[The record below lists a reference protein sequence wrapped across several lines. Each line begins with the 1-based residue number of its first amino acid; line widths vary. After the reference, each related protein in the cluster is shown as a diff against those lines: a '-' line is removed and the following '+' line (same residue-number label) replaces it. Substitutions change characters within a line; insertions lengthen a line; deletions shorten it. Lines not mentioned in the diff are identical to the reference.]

1 MLFNSLAFA
10 IFFPIVTTLYY
21 ILPHSYRWGMLLAAS
36 CFFYMWLVPKYI
48 LILLLTIVVDYVAG
62 IKIEES
68 TGKKKKWWLYFSII
82 TTCLILFFFKYFNFF
97 SINSAKTLTMLG
109 WNYSPMLLNFLLP
122 VGLSF
127 HTFQSLS
134 YVIEVYRG
142 EQKAERHFGIYSLYV
157 MFYPQL
163 VAGPIERPQNLLWQ
177 FHKKHSFE
185 YDNIVKGLRQIA
197 WGLFKKAVIA
207 DRLSILVNNVYSNP
221 GEQSGL
227 ALTIATVFFAFQ
239 IYCDFSGYSDMAI
252 GSAKVMG
259 FKLMTNFNTPYFSKT
274 ISEFWKRWHISLSTW
289 FKDYVYIPMG
299 GNRCSEPRIYTNL
312 FITFLLSGLWH
323 GANWTYIFWGGI
335 NGVYL
340 VFALIKNKFV
350 KQDLHR
356 HKWFNVFVTFALIC
370 FSWIFFRANNIEDA
384 FTVIKGLGS
393 GYSSLFSNIRQHGFS
408 LIAQDT
414 FLGLKMGM
422 SFYNFA
428 FSLLLIALLVVLER
442 FHQLYPFQKICDEK
456 PAWIRWSAYY
466 VIVIVIILSGVF
478 GGNHFIYFQF

>member
-1 MLFNSLAFA
+1 MLFNSFAFA
-10 IFFPIVTTLYY
+10 IFFPIVTILFYL
-21 ILPHSYRWGMLLAAS
+21 LPHSYRWAMLLLAS
-36 CFFYMWLVPKYI
+36 CIFYMWLVPKYI

-62 IKIEES
+62 IKIEEAM
-68 TGKKKKWWLYFSII
+68 GEKKKLWLYFSFI

-97 SINSAKTLTMLG
+97 AINSAKVLTLFG
-109 WNYSPMLLNFLLP
+109 WNYSPALLNVLLP

-177 FHKKHSFE
+177 FHKKHDFE
-185 YDNIVKGLRQIA
+185 YDNVVKGLRQII
-197 WGLFKKAVIA
+197 WGLFKKVVIA

-221 GEQSGL
+221 RDQSGL
-227 ALTIATVFFAFQ
+227 ALTIATIFFAFQ
-239 IYCDFSGYSDMAI
+239 IYCDFSGYSEMAI
-252 GSAKVMG
+252 GTARVMG

-289 FKDYVYIPMG
+289 FKDYIYIPLG
-299 GNRCSEPRIYTNL
+299 GNRRGESRIYTNL
-312 FITFLLSGLWH
+312 LITFLLSGLWH

-340 VFALIKNKFV
+340 VFAMIKNKFI
-350 KQDLHR
+350 KQDLVH
-356 HKWFNVFVTFALIC
+356 HKWFNIIITFTLIC
-370 FSWIFFRANNIEDA
+370 FSWIFFRANHIEDA
-384 FTVIKGLGS
+384 FIIIRRLGS
-393 GYSSLFSNIRQHGFS
+393 GYSKLLFNFQQYGVSLVFK
-408 LIAQDT
+408 DT

-422 SFYNFA
+422 SFYNFI
-428 FSLLLIALLVVLER
+428 FSCLLIALLVALER
-442 FHQLYPFQKICDEK
+442 INQLRSFQKICDGK
-456 PAWIRWSAYY
+456 PTWIRWCAYY
-466 VIVIVIILSGVF
+466 AVIIIIILGGVF
-478 GGNHFIYFQF
+478 GENSFIYFQF